1 MPTLADAASAFEQIV
16 DQRLDAKYLKL
27 ITNWQTSDCR
37 SRDPVDHPPLDMA
50 PNWDG
55 PGTACGSCSRCRP
68 EQRAPLGRWD
78 DWLYLGG
85 RGAGKTRSCAEYV
98 ANALATNNRWRVAIV
113 APTYADARDICVE
126 GESGLLSIFERWGWV
141 EGPRADFTWNRS
153 IGELVIAS
161 TGSRV
166 KLFSAEKPA
175 RLRGP
180 QHHLVWVEE
189 LAQVVKRATDAWDM
203 LKFGLRLGKHPRTVC
218 STTPLPLSLIRDMI
232 TDPLAAVTRGKTDDN
247 AANLPEV
254 TLRALH
260 KKYDGTRLGRQ
271 ELGGDLLDD
280 VPGALWR
287 RAWLDRNRVQFPDL
301 GPTFADDNEILQP
314 DRPRLIEAALDVL
327 GWTLVKTVIG
337 IDPAVESGD
346 DNDETGMIVV
356 GKAYSKARRE
366 FRYFVLDDITLRDT
380 PDVVMDRLVKAHDLY
395 EANEV
400 IAEVNNGG
408 QYITKAVRD
417 TLKLLRRS
425 PADIA
430 LVTVRAKKGKRVRAE
445 PVASLYGHDQVAHI
459 GEHKLMEDQL
469 VVWTT
474 SEAESP
480 DRMDGLCYCV
490 LHLSDLGEG
499 SGLYTPTG
507 QVGRHNQQRATVP
520 LSSVGSNR
528 R

>member
-1 MPTLADAASAFEQIV
+1 LPTLADAAPAFERLTEE
-16 DQRLDAKYLKL
+16 RLDAKYLKL
-27 ITNWQTSDCR
+27 ITNWQTSNCR
-37 SRDPVDHPPLDMA
+37 SDNPADHPAPDMA

-55 PGTACGSCSRCRP
+55 PGTLCGSCSKCRP
-68 EQRAPLGRWD
+68 EQRAPLGSWD

-98 ANALATNNRWRVAIV
+98 ASAVATNNRWRVAIV

-126 GESGLLSIFERWGWV
+126 GESGLLAVFERWGWI
-141 EGPRADFTWNRS
+141 DNQDYTWNRS
-153 IGELVIAS
+153 IGELIIAS
-161 TGSRV
+161 TGSKI
-166 KLFSAEKPA
+166 KLFSSEKPA

-189 LAQVVKRATDAWDM
+189 LAQVVKRASDAWDM

-232 TDPLAAVTRGKTDDN
+232 VDPQAAVTRGKTDDN

-280 VPGALWR
+280 TPGALWK
-287 RAWLDRNRVQFPDL
+287 RAWLDRNRIAFPDL
-301 GPTFADDNEILQP
+301 GPTFSDDNECLQP
-314 DRPRLIEAALDVL
+314 GRLRLLESALDVL
-327 GWTLVKTVIG
+327 GWTIVKTVIG
-337 IDPAVESGD
+337 LDPAVESGE
-346 DNDETGMIVV
+346 DNDETGMLVV
-356 GKAYSKARRE
+356 AKAYNKIRKQYH
-366 FRYFVLDDITLRDT
+366 YFVLDDLTLRDT
-380 PDVVMDRLVKAHDLY
+380 PDVVMDRLVKAYDLY

-408 QYITKAVRD
+408 QYITKALRD
-417 TLKLLRRS
+417 TLKLLQRNAS
-425 PADIA
+425 QINV
-430 LVTVRAKKGKRVRAE
+430 VTIRAKKGKRVRAE
-445 PVASLYGHDQVAHI
+445 PVSSLYGHDLVHHV
-459 GEHKLMEDQL
+459 GEYKPLEDQL
-469 VVWTT
+469 TVWTT
-474 SEAESP
+474 SETESP

-507 QVGRHNQQRATVP
+507 QVARHNQQRATVP
-520 LSSVGSNR
+520 TSSVGSNR

>member
-1 MPTLADAASAFEQIV
+1 MPTLADAAPAFERIT
-16 DQRLDAKYLKL
+16 DQQLDAKYLKL
-27 ITNWQTSDCR
+27 IANWQTSDCR
-37 SRDPVDHPPLDMA
+37 SADPADHPTADMA

-55 PGTACGSCSRCRP
+55 PGERCGSCSTCRP
-68 EQRAPLGRWD
+68 EQRAPLGNWD

-98 ANALATNNRWRVAIV
+98 ANAIATHNRWRVAIV

-141 EGPRADFTWNRS
+141 EGPRGDYTWNRS
-153 IGELVIAS
+153 LGELIIAS
-161 TGSRV
+161 TGSKI
-166 KLFSAEKPA
+166 KLFSAETPS

-203 LKFGLRLGKHPRTVC
+203 LKFGLRLGRHPRTVC

-232 TDPLAAVTRGKTDDN
+232 TDPMATVTRGKTDDN
-247 AANLPEV
+247 KANLPEV

-260 KKYDGTRLGRQ
+260 KKYDGTHLGRQ

-287 RAWLDRNRVQFPDL
+287 RAWLDRNRIKFPDL
-301 GPTFADDNEILQP
+301 GPTYADDNECLQP
-314 DRPRLIEAALDVL
+314 DRPRLIDAALDVL

-337 IDPAVESGD
+337 IDPAVESGE
-346 DNDETGMIVV
+346 DNDETGLLVV
-356 GKAYSKARRE
+356 GKAFHRAMRQ
-366 FRYFVLDDITLRDT
+366 FRYFVLDDCTLRET
-380 PDVVMDRLVKAHDLY
+380 PDVVMDRLVKVHDLY
-395 EANEV
+395 AANEV

-417 TLKLLRRS
+417 TLKLLRRNPS
-425 PADIA
+425 EIA

-445 PVASLYGHDQVAHI
+445 PVASLYGHDAVHHV
-459 GEHKLMEDQL
+459 GEYKLMEDQL

-474 SEAESP
+474 SEPESP
-480 DRMDGLCYCV
+480 DRMDALCYCV

-507 QVGRHNQQRATVP
+507 QVARHSQQRATVP
-520 LSSVGSNR
+520 TTSVGSTR

>member
-1 MPTLADAASAFEQIV
+1 MPTLADAAPAFERMTSE
-16 DQRLDAKYLKL
+16 RLDARYLKL

-37 SRDPVDHPPLDMA
+37 SVDPERHPAPGMA
-50 PNWDG
+50 PNWEG
-55 PGTACGSCSRCRP
+55 PGTRCGSCSSCRP
-68 EQRAPLGRWD
+68 EQRAPLGNWD

-98 ANALATNNRWRVAIV
+98 ANAVAVNNRWRVAIV
-113 APTYADARDICVE
+113 APTYADSRDICVE
-126 GESGLLSIFERWGWV
+126 GESGLLAVFERWGWI
-141 EGPRADFTWNRS
+141 EGPRADYTWNRS
-153 IGELVIAS
+153 LGELIVAS
-161 TGSRV
+161 TGSRI
-166 KLFSAEKPA
+166 KLFSAETPA

-189 LAQVVKRATDAWDM
+189 LAQVVKRASDAWDM

-218 STTPLPLSLIRDMI
+218 STTPLPLSLIRDLI
-232 TDPLAAVTRGKTDDN
+232 IDPAAAVTRGKTDDN

-254 TLRALH
+254 TLKALH

-287 RAWLDRNRVQFPDL
+287 RDWLDRNRVKFPDI
-301 GPTFADDNEILQP
+301 GPTFADDNECL
-314 DRPRLIEAALDVL
+314 RPERLRMIESVLDVL
-327 GWTLVKTVIG
+327 GWTIVKTVIAV
-337 IDPAVESGD
+337 DPAVESGE
-346 DNDETGMIVV
+346 DNDETGMLVV
-356 GKAYSKARRE
+356 AKAFSKALRE
-366 FRYFVLDDITLRDT
+366 YEYFVIDDLTLRDT
-380 PDVVMDRLVKAHDLY
+380 PDIVMDRLVKAYDLY

-408 QYITKAVRD
+408 QYIAKALRD
-417 TLKLLRRS
+417 TLKLAGR
-425 PADIA
+425 PASEIN
-430 LVTVRAKKGKRVRAE
+430 LVTLRAKKGKRVRAE
-445 PVASLYGHDQVAHI
+445 PVSSLYGHNVVHHV
-459 GEHKLMEDQL
+459 GEYKLMEDQL

-474 SEAESP
+474 SETESP
-480 DRMDGLCYCV
+480 DRMDALCYCV

-507 QVGRHNQQRATVP
+507 TVTRHNQQRATMP
-520 LSSVGSNR
+520 TTSVGSNR

>member
-1 MPTLADAASAFEQIV
+1 MPTLADAAPAFERLAA
-16 DQRLDAKYLKL
+16 QRLDAKYLRL
-27 ITNWQTSDCR
+27 ITNWQISDCR
-37 SRDPVDHPPLDMA
+37 SEDPAKQPAADLA

-55 PGTACGSCSRCRP
+55 TGPCGSCSKCRP
-68 EQRAPLGRWD
+68 EQRAPVGQWD

-98 ANALATNNRWRVAIV
+98 AHAVATNNRWRVAIV

-126 GESGLLSIFERWGWV
+126 GESGLVAIFERWGWV
-141 EGPRADFTWNRS
+141 EGPRADYTWNRS

-161 TGSRV
+161 TGSRI
-166 KLFSAEKPA
+166 KLFTAEKPA

-189 LAQVVKRATDAWDM
+189 LAQVVRRANDAWNM

-232 TDPLAAVTRGKTDDN
+232 VDPLTAVTRGKTDDN
-247 AANLPEV
+247 KANLPEV

-271 ELGGDLLDD
+271 ELDGDLLDD

-287 RAWLDRNRVQFPDL
+287 RSWLDRNRIKFPDL
-301 GPTFADDNEILQP
+301 GPTFADDNECLQP
-314 DRPRLIEAALDVL
+314 HRLTMIEQALDVL
-327 GWTLVKTVIG
+327 GWTLIKTVIG
-337 IDPAVESGD
+337 VDPAVESGE
-346 DNDETGMIVV
+346 DNDETGMVVV
-356 GKAYSKARRE
+356 GKAFHKERRE
-366 FRYFVLDDITLRDT
+366 YRHFVLDDITLRDT
-380 PDVVMDRLVKAHDLY
+380 PDMVMDRLVKAYDLY

-408 QYITKAVRD
+408 QYIAKALRD
-417 TLKLLRRS
+417 TLKLAGRRAAEISLR
-425 PADIA
+425 
-430 LVTVRAKKGKRVRAE
+430 TVRAKKGKRVRAE
-445 PVASLYGHDQVAHI
+445 PIASLYGHDAVHHV
-459 GEHKLMEDQL
+459 GEYKLLEDSL

-474 SEAESP
+474 SETESP
-480 DRMDGLCYCV
+480 DRMDALCYCI

-499 SGLYTPTG
+499 TGLYTPTG
-507 QVGRHNQQRATVP
+507 TVARHSQQRATVP
-520 LSSVGSNR
+520 TTSVGSNR